1 MKRSLLFALGL
12 LALLAAPIHAQ
23 EPTPAAPWPP
33 DPALIFADG
42 VTWEEVQP
50 ASPAAQ
56 PTPRVINDFEQHV
69 IRVRDEATDTW
80 QEFPYPPGVEY
91 VNQGKSA
98 RGWAGLA
105 AARLGIHR

>member
-12 LALLAAPIHAQ
+12 LSLLAAPIHAQ

-50 ASPAAQ
+50 ASSATQ
-56 PTPRVINDFEQHV
+56 PTPRVIDDFE
-69 IRVRDEATDTW
+69 RT
-80 QEFPYPPGVEY
+80 
-91 VNQGKSA
+91 
-98 RGWAGLA
+98 
-105 AARLGIHR
+105 